1 MIDKQGLTYKIKP
14 LIYKNIFMMIVL
26 GVALVDLSPTSLYAQ
41 DNKKDTPKADSASSA
56 KEAKKTEKK
65 DDQGSIIIKVT
76 NLQNIGKGQLL
87 GFLYKKINRVEV
99 NGVRYFRRI
108 KLPVK
113 KSTMTISF
121 KNIPY
126 GEYAVAIMHDM
137 DKDFEMDTNFIGIPD
152 EDLGVSNNVKGGPLG
167 GPKWKKAKFKHNKP
181 ENRITPIKMWQ
192 CYD

>member
-1 MIDKQGLTYKIKP
+1 MSLIAFCVVGLTSIT
-14 LIYKNIFMMIVL
+14 LL
-26 GVALVDLSPTSLYAQ
+26 HAQ
-41 DNKKDTPKADSASSA
+41 DAPAES
-56 KEAKKTEKK
+56 KT
-65 DDQGSIIIKVT
+65 GSIVVPVT

-87 GFLYKKINRVEV
+87 GFLFKKVKRVEV
-99 NGVRYFRRI
+99 NGVRYFKRV

-113 KSTMTISF
+113 GKKMTVTF
-121 KNIPY
+121 KDVPY

-167 GPKWKKAKFKHNKP
+167 GPKWKVAKFMHQKS
-181 ENRITPIKMWQ
+181 ENRITSIKMWQ

>member
-1 MIDKQGLTYKIKP
+1 MIQRPPVNPSRALLFTSLIALCVVGLTSIT
-14 LIYKNIFMMIVL
+14 LL
-26 GVALVDLSPTSLYAQ
+26 HAQ
-41 DNKKDTPKADSASSA
+41 DTPAES
-56 KEAKKTEKK
+56 KT
-65 DDQGSIIIKVT
+65 GSIVVPVT

-87 GFLYKKINRVEV
+87 GFLFKKVKRVEV
-99 NGVRYFRRI
+99 NGVRYFKRV

-113 KSTMTISF
+113 GKTATVTF
-121 KNIPY
+121 KDVPY

-167 GPKWKKAKFKHNKP
+167 GPKWKVAKFKHQKP
-181 ENRITPIKMWQ
+181 ENRITSIKMWQ